1 MIYFVTG
8 GSGFIGSHLVK
19 SLLRQGHRVINID
32 KLTYASNPNALAD
45 VRNRPNYHF
54 HSFDINATIPI
65 KQLFDQYQPDGIFHL
80 AAESHVDRSIDTPQ
94 DFITTNVLGTFSL
107 LQVAQEYQTKPFKF
121 LHVSTDEVFG
131 ALSVDAPQSTEQSLY
146 RPNSPYS
153 ATKASSDHLVRAW
166 YETYGLQ
173 TIITHCT
180 NNYGPWQH
188 AEKMIPTIIRN
199 AIANQSIPIYGS
211 GQQIRDWLYVEDHVR
226 ALQQVMDSGKIG
238 ETYNIGANNEC
249 TNACLALD
257 ILTILGK
264 SHTLIQHV
272 PDRLGHDFRYGLNTT
287 KITREIGWRSH
298 VSFQEGLEQT
308 VQWYTDNL

>member
-1 MIYFVTG
+1 MVYFVTG

-19 SLLRQGHRVINID
+19 ALLQNGHQVINID
-32 KLTYASNPNALAD
+32 SLTYAANPKALLDIA
-45 VRNRPNYHF
+45 NHSQYYF
-54 HSFDINATIPI
+54 HPFDINATAVI
-65 KQLFDQYQPDGIFHL
+65 KQLFYQYQPDGLFHL
-80 AAESHVDRSIDTPQ
+80 AAESHVDRSIDSPQ
-94 DFITTNVLGTFSL
+94 DFIQSNAMGTFSL
-107 LQVAQEYQTKPFKF
+107 LRVAQEYQTKPFKF

-131 ALSVDAPQSTEQSLY
+131 ALSIDAPPSTEDALY

-188 AEKMIPTIIRN
+188 NEKMIPTIIRN
-199 AIANQSIPIYGS
+199 AIANHPIPIYGS
-211 GQQIRDWLYVEDHVR
+211 GQQIRDWLYVEDHVH
-226 ALQQVMDSGKIG
+226 ALMQIMKSGKIG
-238 ETYNIGANNEC
+238 ESYNIGANNEC

-272 PDRLGHDFRYGLNTT
+272 PDRLGHDFRYGLNTA
-287 KITREIGWRSH
+287 KIIREIGWRPH
-298 VSFQEGLEQT
+298 VSFQEGLANT
-308 VQWYTDNL
+308 IQWYKDNQ